1 MAEFVTTVAGYVA
14 DLGIDVGKDYIKGKY
29 DKKKLRES
37 LISYIEEQRNYNE
50 VCSLAEE
57 IDFQGLIEYIRNN
70 LLDDVNKRIS
80 CVKAE
85 DRQAARQSIVDK
97 AVVFSKASTS
107 EAKKRVGKNIAFC
120 LDIIKEFYKKQID
133 VQHYILVTEVV
144 DAVNENTNQAV
155 VAVKNEIKELYEQST
170 KDPGSGIMNTCPHI
184 THFMELPM

>member
-1 MAEFVTTVAGYVA
+1 LAEFVTTVAGYVA

-133 VQHYILVTEVV
+133 AQHYMPRGQVR
-144 DAVNENTNQAV
+144 
-155 VAVKNEIKELYEQST
+155 
-170 KDPGSGIMNTCPHI
+170 
-184 THFMELPM
+184 